1 MVGRNDWRDS
11 SHLRLGGK
19 QKQALTFAA
28 KQQRQTFTLGS
39 FLNSENSGSERLG
52 SKVTDTKGEEI
63 MRRYRLSICL
73 TVLGLSIGLGYST
86 SQAQGIPGACAVG
99 VNVHHGARI
108 LLNHHTI
115 AQCTGPGC
123 KCVSCY
129 NLNGSVSAVCYP
141 LVAPIPGAPR

>member
-1 MVGRNDWRDS
+1 MGEIVRVYRFAMCLAVIG
-11 SHLRLGGK
+11 
-19 QKQALTFAA
+19 LTM
-28 KQQRQTFTLGS
+28 S
-39 FLNSENSGSERLG
+39 
-52 SKVTDTKGEEI
+52 
-63 MRRYRLSICL
+63 
-73 TVLGLSIGLGYST
+73 LGYST
-86 SQAQGIPGACAVG
+86 SQAQALPSLACAVG

-141 LVAPIPGAPR
+141 LVAPIPFAAR

>member
-1 MVGRNDWRDS
+1 
-11 SHLRLGGK
+11 
-19 QKQALTFAA
+19 
-28 KQQRQTFTLGS
+28 
-39 FLNSENSGSERLG
+39 
-52 SKVTDTKGEEI
+52 

-73 TVLGLSIGLGYST
+73 AVLGLSIALGCST

-99 VNVHHGARI
+99 VNVHPGARI

-115 AQCTGPGC
+115 AQCTGAAGC